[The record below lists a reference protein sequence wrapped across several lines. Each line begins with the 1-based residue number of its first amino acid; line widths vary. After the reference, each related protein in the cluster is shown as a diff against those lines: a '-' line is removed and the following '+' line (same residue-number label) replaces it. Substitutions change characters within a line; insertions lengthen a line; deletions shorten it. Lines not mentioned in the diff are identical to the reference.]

1 MSTVWNR
8 LVEKATP
15 LSTRTL
21 LIKEQEMNAI
31 VYINQRLNVLED
43 IVDGLQELIKDNKE
57 ILCSQENNLT

>member
-1 MSTVWNR
+1 MSTVWSR

-21 LIKEQEMNAI
+21 TIDHQELYAI
-31 VYINQRLNVLED
+31 VQIEQRLHVLED
-43 IVDGLQELIKDNKE
+43 VTHSLQQLIRDNKE

>member
-57 ILCSQENNLT
+57 TLCSQENNPT